1 MTIRITP
8 NFKLRR
14 VAGQLVASIGTA
26 AVTLTASQA
35 RTAAEAFNVMAVMVE
50 SAEEVECPIQTTS

>member
-8 NFKLRR
+8 KFKLRR

-26 AVTLTASQA
+26 SVTLTASQA
-35 RTAAEAFNVMAVMVE
+35 RIAAEAFNVMAVMME
-50 SAEEVECPIQTTS
+50 NAEEVECLTPTTS